1 MLGPPP
7 LPLLPGGGE
16 LFTVLNKKCPSA
28 FSAPGLS
35 INYSLCIIHYALFI
49 MHYFTTFLPL
59 TMNRPFWAFTT
70 R

>member
-16 LFTVLNKKCPSA
+16 LFTMLKKAPVPFQHRGFPS
-28 FSAPGLS
+28 
-35 INYSLCIIHYALFI
+35 IIHYALFI